1 MKVEHNATL
10 RFAFTNVSTKEE
22 ALVKLR
28 TFLHDNDW
36 LEEGQDYDP
45 KLFMYHTEN
54 DGTCEVVFNEVKDF
68 TLEELTIL
76 LYKDLIKDI
85 DTRWIIALYNDYTD
99 FLVSNYS
106 GIYLYR
112 QKVELSDL
120 KENDEVVIYIRQGN

>member
-1 MKVEHNATL
+1 MKVEPYATL
-10 RFAFTNVSTKEE
+10 RFAFTNASTKDE

-36 LEEGQDYDP
+36 LDEGNDYDP
-45 KLFMYHTEN
+45 ELFIYHTEK

-76 LYKDLIKDI
+76 LYKDLIKDTN
-85 DTRWIIALYNDYTD
+85 TRWITALYNDYTD
-99 FLVSNYS
+99 FLVSKYS
-106 GIYLYR
+106 GIYLNR

-120 KENDEVVIYIRQGN
+120 KENDEVIIYIRKGH